1 MHAMSKPSDRVNFPN
16 SEAQKGW
23 TRTNVIMSAT
33 EGEEPIEVQAVD
45 VVDTPIET
53 EASDIS
59 VDEPVV
65 TAVSGEDEQ
74 VPEELKTD
82 ESAEN
87 KESYT
92 LYYFDAKGRAEPMRI
107 LLAHAGVEYTD
118 KRLDRKEWG
127 NLKQNMPNK
136 KVPVLELDDGMQK
149 TNLGQSGAI
158 LRFLGKK
165 HGYYPEDP
173 LAAHKC
179 DYLIDCYNDKFIGVA
194 LNSALP

>member
-23 TRTNVIMSAT
+23 SRTNVIMNAT

-45 VVDTPIET
+45 VVDTPVET

-59 VDEPVV
+59 IDEPVV
-65 TAVSGEDEQ
+65 TAVSGEDEK
-74 VPEELKTD
+74 VPEEMKTD
-82 ESAEN
+82 ESAGN

-118 KRLDRKEWG
+118 KRLERKEWG
-127 NLKQNMPNK
+127 NMKQNMPNK

-149 TNLGQSGAI
+149 TKLGQSGSI

>member
-23 TRTNVIMSAT
+23 ARSSVIMSAT
-33 EGEEPIEVQAVD
+33 EGEESIEIEAVD
-45 VVDTPIET
+45 VVDTPVET

-74 VPEELKTD
+74 VPVVVPEELKTD
-82 ESAEN
+82 ESAGN

-107 LLAHAGVEYTD
+107 LLAHAGVDYTD
-118 KRLDRKEWG
+118 KRLERKEWG
-127 NLKQNMPNK
+127 NMK
-136 KVPVLELDDGMQK
+136 
-149 TNLGQSGAI
+149 
-158 LRFLGKK
+158 
-165 HGYYPEDP
+165 
-173 LAAHKC
+173 
-179 DYLIDCYNDKFIGVA
+179 
-194 LNSALP
+194 

>member
-1 MHAMSKPSDRVNFPN
+1 MQAMRKPSDRVNFPN

-23 TRTNVIMSAT
+23 ARTNVIMSAA
-33 EGEEPIEVQAVD
+33 EGEQPIEVEAVD
-45 VVDTPIET
+45 VVDTPAET

-74 VPEELKTD
+74 VPEELKID
-82 ESAEN
+82 ESAGN

-118 KRLDRKEWG
+118 KRLERNEWG
-127 NLKQNMPNK
+127 NMKQNMPNK
-136 KVPVLELDDGMQK
+136 KVPVLEVDDGMSQTK
-149 TNLGQSGAI
+149 LGQSGAI

-173 LAAHKC
+173 IAAHKC

-194 LNSALP
+194 LNSVLP

>member
-1 MHAMSKPSDRVNFPN
+1 MSKPSDRVNFPN

-23 TRTNVIMSAT
+23 ARTNVIMSAT

-74 VPEELKTD
+74 VPEELKTN

-118 KRLDRKEWG
+118 KRLERKEWG